1 MKKEIAL
8 FLVLTLLVPGCMGDS
23 EPDIFYGEDI
33 SPPVPVSDF
42 ILTDQNGDP
51 FQLSEFEGKVVV
63 VTCLFTRCPDIFP
76 IVSANLDYLSNMLG
90 DDYGDSVEIL
100 TITVDPWTDNSSVL
114 HNYSE
119 QRGLHWPHLTGSV
132 EDLEGVWLE
141 FDVGLQTYSIDS
153 DGDGVSDGF
162 DTCLETPEGE
172 EVDSN
177 GCGLETQQED
187 DGGDV
192 TVKHHP
198 LDYWVDHTTGTII
211 LDKQLRQ
218 RVWWGDTD
226 WNVELAMED
235 IKILISEEE

>member
-1 MKKEIAL
+1 MKHI
-8 FLVLTLLVPGCMGDS
+8 LTLAALV
-23 EPDIFYGEDI
+23 F
-33 SPPVPVSDF
+33 
-42 ILTDQNGDP
+42 
-51 FQLSEFEGKVVV
+51 
-63 VTCLFTRCPDIFP
+63 VTCCFGQESCSNDID
-76 IVSANLDYLSNMLG
+76 INGNG
-90 DDYGDSVEIL
+90 
-100 TITVDPWTDNSSVL
+100 TVDITDFLNVL
-114 HNYSE
+114 
-119 QRGLHWPHLTGSV
+119 GLFG
-132 EDLEGVWLE
+132 
-141 FDVGLQTYSIDS
+141 DVDS

-162 DTCLETPEGE
+162 DTCQETPEGE
-172 EVDSN
+172 EVDNN